1 MYEEDQNSRKV
12 EKIDWNVLLI
22 QDSTRRVEVS
32 EMIKQKKR

>member
-12 EKIDWNVLLI
+12 EKIDWKVLLI